1 MDEWTVGIGLVRTY
15 VLRYVYG
22 HWIWSIYVPANTV
35 QTFNMARPWY
45 YNFSWCI
52 SSMYYRAINYVK
64 FVSLTIDVAVQLT
77 YRLYRLLFFFLPRPV
92 DVFP

>member
-1 MDEWTVGIGLVRTY
+1 MDRRDRTRTY

-35 QTFNMARPWY
+35 QTVNMARPWY
-45 YNFSWCI
+45 YKFSWCI

-64 FVSLTIDVAVQLT
+64 FVSLTKDVAVQLT
-77 YRLYRLLFFFLPRPV
+77 YRLYRLFSLLPVLFLPRPV
-92 DVFP
+92 DFFP